1 MNIIEAEDM
10 VKGLPDQVLFQYAQN
25 PPPTIPQFLAISEV
39 QRRQDMRQRFQA
51 QQQEQKGTVK
61 DQILQGIGGTGMAP
75 EMSGPPPMAPSMPQG
90 GPPPGGPPQG
100 APIGMAG
107 GGSVPTG
114 QANPQVLKNF
124 LQRNFGT
131 PQGLATNIGTV
142 GGALLGG
149 PLGSVVGANIG
160 SYIGDR
166 MSAPAQMSDWDR
178 MRLFATPFSEAAK
191 QQEVPAE
198 PPPFVDGMFMGG
210 QVPYRMQEGRQAP
223 SEQEIRE
230 ALSTLPI
237 NRTPRQKEIARAAL
251 SSSEYN
257 PGLFPKV
264 TSRLYSAM
272 YGNPQMPGAEPPA
285 APAAPAPVAPRPAAA
300 PARPPMVEA
309 GIPTAG
315 MALASATP
323 PAAPVAPPAPP
334 VAPPMAAAVT
344 PPAPPVAPPAAPL
357 TAPTGFADPSAQ
369 AYDSLL
375 SRLPQTYEAVNK
387 LMPQVG
393 GINAAELERF
403 KPTQSDY
410 INPDA
415 VRQREELLAQLRAQ
429 GEARRKEDISAAERA
444 MKESEAPIQQASD
457 EARRAAI
464 ASTLMRLGS
473 GLAAGKPAEGLASA
487 SESVEQIM
495 GRAREQA
502 AAERRASRQE
512 FRAAEREAT
521 RAERSVADTAF
532 QMQASNITANE
543 NAQRDFVR
551 DQKSF
556 AQWAYGQMRDAGR
569 EARQAQGDAIKLS
582 IGITQS
588 IDQAVR
594 DALKTRAVSE
604 NQYTETFGTVFK
616 EVLKEIKTT
625 DWGTDDEGNEIVPT
639 AEQLL
644 KSASEQTDAVLSRR
658 GIVSPS
664 SIVTV
669 TTPQELAALES
680 GKRYRG
686 PDGIVRV
693 KP

>member
-25 PPPTIPQFLAISEV
+25 PPPTIPQFLAVSEV

-51 QQQEQKGTVK
+51 QQQQEKGTVK

-75 EMSGPPPMAPSMPQG
+75 EMSSPPPMAPSMPQG
-90 GPPPGGPPQG
+90 GPPPVAAFRGGMMPY
-100 APIGMAG
+100 GMA
-107 GGSVPTG
+107 
-114 QANPQVLKNF
+114 
-124 LQRNFGT
+124 
-131 PQGLATNIGTV
+131 
-142 GGALLGG
+142 
-149 PLGSVVGANIG
+149 
-160 SYIGDR
+160 
-166 MSAPAQMSDWDR
+166 
-178 MRLFATPFSEAAK
+178 
-191 QQEVPAE
+191 
-198 PPPFVDGMFMGG
+198 MGR

-223 SEQEIRE
+223 TEQEIRE
-230 ALSTLPI
+230 ALRTLPR
-237 NRTPRQKEIARAAL
+237 NRTPRQQEIVDSAKVT
-251 SSSEYN
+251 EKYN
-257 PGLFPKV
+257 PFLSGIYRQFYGEPTLDLSGAPSAAPAVPKPV
-264 TSRLYSAM
+264 AAAPAVAPVSPAAPRPAPVVEAGIPAADMALKSA
-272 YGNPQMPGAEPPA
+272 APPA
-285 APAAPAPVAPRPAAA
+285 APA
-300 PARPPMVEA
+300 
-309 GIPTAG
+309 T
-315 MALASATP
+315 
-323 PAAPVAPPAPP
+323 PPAPP
-334 VAPPMAAAVT
+334 AAPPMAAAVA
-344 PPAPPVAPPAAPL
+344 PPAAPSVAPPAA
-357 TAPTGFADPSAQ
+357 TPTVPGFTDPTAQ

-375 SRLPQTYEAVNK
+375 SRLPQTYQAVSK
-387 LMPQVG
+387 LMPPVG
-393 GINAAELERF
+393 GFNAAELERF
-403 KPTQSDY
+403 KPTQADY
-410 INPDA
+410 INPDVA
-415 VRQREELLAQLRAQ
+415 RQREELLAQLRAQ
-429 GEARRKEDISAAERA
+429 GEARRKEDMAAAERA
-444 MKESEAPIQQASD
+444 MKESEAPIQQASE

-464 ASTLMRLGS
+464 ASTLMRLGA
-473 GLAAGKPAEGLASA
+473 GVAAGKGAEGLASA

-521 RAERSVADTAF
+521 RAERSVADVAF

-543 NAQRDFVR
+543 SAQRDFVR

-616 EVLKEIKTT
+616 DVLKEIKDT
-625 DWGTDDEGNEIVPT
+625 DWGIDDEGNPIVPT

-644 KSASEQTDAVLSRR
+644 DAAGKQTDAVLSKR
-658 GIVSPS
+658 GIISPS
-664 SIVTV
+664 LVITV
-669 TTPQELAALES
+669 TSPKDLEALKS
-680 GKRYRG
+680 GQRYRG